1 MEYYAVGQIINT
13 FGIKGEVRLLPLTS
27 DIERFNLSNPY
38 YLGISKKKIHVEKFW
53 PHKGTVVVKF
63 KEFSNIDDVELLKG
77 EYVYVS
83 EEDLYPLKEDEYFQK
98 DLIGMLVYE
107 DGELIGKLIKV
118 IEGLSSDTYEIENKD
133 GSFYV
138 PAVKEFI
145 LNVDVEK
152 GRMDIRTIEGMR

>member
-1 MEYYAVGQIINT
+1 
-13 FGIKGEVRLLPLTS
+13 
-27 DIERFNLSNPY
+27 
-38 YLGISKKKIHVEKFW
+38 
-53 PHKGTVVVKF
+53 
-63 KEFSNIDDVELLKG
+63 
-77 EYVYVS
+77 
-83 EEDLYPLKEDEYFQK
+83 
-98 DLIGMLVYE
+98 MLVYE